1 MMLGV
6 APNDDCARGAARAWF
21 TLDFGLAAASASG
34 AGVLSTPMRRNTA
47 SAARSPD
54 SQAPPTVPHNVSC
67 AASPA
72 NQTAFCTGSISTR
85 RAPCQPGVAAENA
98 PPTSGLWF
106 QRVACERLIVFFTSA
121 P

>member
-47 SAARSPD
+47 SAARAPD
-54 SQAPPTVPHNVSC
+54 AQAPPTVPHNVSC

-72 NQTAFCTGSISTR
+72 NQMASFTGSIRMR
-85 RAPCQPGVAAENA
+85 RASWPPGTAADAA
-98 PPTSGLWF
+98 PSVQASLF
-106 QRVACERLIVFFTSA
+106 QRGAWLRPFPFLISA